1 MIHPLEVLDEQGH
14 FRYLS
19 LDDPDTHLSSEGTR
33 GTENRD
39 STKEM
44 NTCQNR
50 VGSAR
55 YRSRPG
61 QDSSERPSN
70 LTE

>member
-39 STKEM
+39 STKV
-44 NTCQNR
+44 C
-50 VGSAR
+50 GSSTR
-55 YRSRPG
+55 RRW
-61 QDSSERPSN
+61 
-70 LTE
+70 L